1 LPIQIYKIVYNG
13 WKKIWAIHESRSD
26 GAKIGGT
33 HKYQIGGDSTKIGRA
48 GTKIGGPVM
57 DFSVF
62 IYFEEG
68 EQSGNLSIFIAN
80 NQPQTG
86 AANACF

>member
-1 LPIQIYKIVYNG
+1 M
-13 WKKIWAIHESRSD
+13 
-26 GAKIGGT
+26 AKIGRCKNRRYPYEST
-33 HKYQIGGDSTKIGRA
+33 CKYQIGEDGTKIGKA
-48 GTKIGGPVM
+48 STKIGGPVT

-68 EQSGNLSIFIAN
+68 GQSGNLSIFIAN

>member
-1 LPIQIYKIVYNG
+1 MGHPQ
-13 WKKIWAIHESRSD
+13 
-26 GAKIGGT
+26 AKIGRCKNRRYSYKST

-48 GTKIGGPVM
+48 GTKIGGPVT

-62 IYFEEG
+62 IYFEG
-68 EQSGNLSIFIAN
+68 GGQSGNLSIFIAN